1 MNDRMDQALKECWAE
16 YQSFTSSGTHYSA
29 IVRLGEIENLLRHGK
44 ILRPLD
50 RKWRSMLDQE
60 LISEERLSLAAKG
73 AKADVARLR
82 HVMSVD
88 DKFIYEEAMLLITL
102 RVMVQLAMEF
112 FESRNYDLAVDTQD
126 VDENLRRVARLAQN
140 FTAYE
145 SARRKARKNWGLP
158 IVSKWLD
165 G

>member
-1 MNDRMDQALKECWAE
+1 
-16 YQSFTSSGTHYSA
+16 
-29 IVRLGEIENLLRHGK
+29 
-44 ILRPLD
+44 
-50 RKWRSMLDQE
+50 MLDQE

-82 HVMSVD
+82 HVMRVD

-145 SARRKARKNWGLP
+145 SARRKARKNWSLP
-158 IVSKWLD
+158 YRLEVA
-165 G
+165 

>member
-1 MNDRMDQALKECWAE
+1 MNDRMNQALEECWSE
-16 YQSFTSSGTHYSA
+16 YKNYISTGTYYSA
-29 IVRLGEIENLLRHGK
+29 IVRLGEVENLLRYGK
-44 ILRPLD
+44 VRRPLD
-50 RKWRSMLDQE
+50 RKWRSILDQE
-60 LISEERLSLAAKG
+60 LVSEDRLSLAADG
-73 AKADVARLR
+73 VKADVVRLR

-102 RVMVQLAMEF
+102 RVMVQLAMDF
-112 FESRNYDLAVDTQD
+112 LESRYYDFAVDTQD
-126 VDENLRRVARLAQN
+126 VDENLRRVARLGQN

-158 IVSKWLD
+158 IVSEWLD